1 MKLRPQKGNGGHVTS
16 YNVTIGSREAREA
29 GFLHE
34 DGSPK
39 PVKKT
44 VIRKN
49 IKSSSNWIRKP
60 KGSNRQLLQPRTRRC
75 KPTFWVEKFEPRFEP
90 QRVQNRRKQE
100 TLRKEKWIKKT
111 RKPL

>member
-1 MKLRPQKGNGGHVTS
+1 MKLRPPKGNGGHVTS

-44 VIRKN
+44 VIPEKRLYN
-49 IKSSSNWIRKP
+49 KSWGNSQKGRQMIRK
-60 KGSNRQLLQPRTRRC
+60 L
-75 KPTFWVEKFEPRFEP
+75 
-90 QRVQNRRKQE
+90 
-100 TLRKEKWIKKT
+100 IKCH
-111 RKPL
+111 

>member
-39 PVKKT
+39 PDKKT
-44 VIRKN
+44 EI
-49 IKSSSNWIRKP
+49 P
-60 KGSNRQLLQPRTRRC
+60 
-75 KPTFWVEKFEPRFEP
+75 EKHQILIELDT
-90 QRVQNRRKQE
+90 E
-100 TLRKEKWIKKT
+100 TEGE
-111 RKPL
+111 

>member
-39 PVKKT
+39 PVKKI
-44 VIRKN
+44 VI
-49 IKSSSNWIRKP
+49 P
-60 KGSNRQLLQPRTRRC
+60 
-75 KPTFWVEKFEPRFEP
+75 EKHQIVIELDT
-90 QRVQNRRKQE
+90 E
-100 TLRKEKWIKKT
+100 TEGE
-111 RKPL
+111 

>member
-44 VIRKN
+44 VI
-49 IKSSSNWIRKP
+49 
-60 KGSNRQLLQPRTRRC
+60 Q
-75 KPTFWVEKFEPRFEP
+75 EKHQIVIELDT
-90 QRVQNRRKQE
+90 E
-100 TLRKEKWIKKT
+100 TEGE
-111 RKPL
+111 